1 MLIGYLHQ
9 MVIPEDIYVNNIT
22 QIERLYLEIYIYVYA
37 NVYIFIKT
45 TINKKRGHGSERG

>member
-22 QIERLYLEIYIYVYA
+22 QIERLYLEIYIYMYMQM
-37 NVYIFIKT
+37 YIYIHK
-45 TINKKRGHGSERG
+45 NNN

>member
-37 NVYIFIKT
+37 NVYIY
-45 TINKKRGHGSERG
+45 S